1 MRKQHITP
9 YIFIAPATV
18 VFIVFYIYPLVYMG
32 YLSFHSWNFI
42 RAEKPFVGL
51 ENYIS
56 IFSDSM
62 FYETVWNTLKY
73 ACITVALI
81 VIIAIPLAIWINQ
94 KGRIFTATQGAVFSP
109 HIISLVSVS
118 MVWMWI
124 MDVDYGLL
132 NWVVSLFGIKSVGWL
147 TNPNVAMYSL
157 IFVSVWKN
165 LGYYTL
171 IIIAALQSIPKDLYE
186 AAAIDKASKWRVFS
200 KITFPMLT
208 PTIFF
213 ISIIA
218 LINSIQVFETIDIMT
233 GGGPI
238 NSTTTLVYY
247 LYDEGFKHF
256 HLGTASAAGMVLLF
270 ILMLLTI
277 LYFKVLSKRVHYQ

>member
-1 MRKQHITP
+1 MRKHQITP
-9 YIFIAPATV
+9 YIFIAPAIL
-18 VFIVFYIYPLVYMG
+18 VFSVFYIYPLMYMG

-42 RAEKPFVGL
+42 SVEKPFVGL
-51 ENYIS
+51 DNYIR
-56 IFSDSM
+56 IFSDPI

-73 ACITVALI
+73 AFFTVALI
-81 VIIAIPLAIWINQ
+81 VIIAIPLAIWLNQ
-94 KGRIFTATQGAVFSP
+94 KGRIFTAAQGAVFSP

-118 MVWMWI
+118 MIWMWI

-132 NWVVSLFGIKSVGWL
+132 NWIVSLFGVKSVGWL

-157 IFVSVWKN
+157 IFVSVWKS

-247 LYDEGFKHF
+247 IYEEGFNNF

-277 LYFKVLSKRVHYQ
+277 LYFKVLSNRVHYQ

>member
-1 MRKQHITP
+1 MNKHRLTP
-9 YIFIAPATV
+9 YMLIAPSIL
-18 VFIVFYIYPLVYMG
+18 VFIVFFIYPLLYMG

-42 RAEKPFVGL
+42 SPKKPFVGFD
-51 ENYIS
+51 NYIR
-56 IFSDSM
+56 IFSDPI
-62 FYETVWNTLKY
+62 FYETVWNTLQY
-73 ACITVALI
+73 AFITVALI
-81 VIIAIPLAIWINQ
+81 VIIAIPLAIWLNQ
-94 KGRIFTATQGAVFSP
+94 NGRFFTATQGALFSP

-118 MVWMWI
+118 MIWMWI

-132 NWVVSLFGIKSVGWL
+132 NWGVSLFGVKSVGWL
-147 TNPNVAMYSL
+147 TNPNVAIYSL

-200 KITFPMLT
+200 KITLPMLT
-208 PTIFF
+208 PSIFF

-218 LINSIQVFETIDIMT
+218 LINSIQVFETINIMT

-247 LYDEGFKHF
+247 IYEQGFQHF

-277 LYFKVLSKRVHYQ
+277 LYFKVLSNRVHYQ